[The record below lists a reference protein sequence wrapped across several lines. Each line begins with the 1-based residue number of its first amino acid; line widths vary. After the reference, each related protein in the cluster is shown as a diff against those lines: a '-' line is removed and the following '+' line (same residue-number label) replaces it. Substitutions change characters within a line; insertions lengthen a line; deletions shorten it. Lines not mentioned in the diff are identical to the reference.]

1 MTHPLFPAPNPVPS
15 YWLRDPSP
23 LADLRSTPHLPSA
36 CDIAVVGA
44 GLAGVLSAYHILT
57 KLDEGRNSAGGG
69 ADGEEHGGEKV
80 EAEAGKEKKRPSV
93 VLLDARQLCS
103 GATGRN
109 GGHVKVQ
116 VRTLLD
122 LPPPT
127 AADGEDMAIGE
138 KRTALQSYVHRVIAE
153 LKRIVDAE
161 EIECEFELRRSF
173 DVFVD
178 AAEAKET
185 YERFDAARKK
195 GEHWT
200 SNVTWYGPDTAER
213 VTSVRGAKGAF
224 SVPAASFWPYKF
236 VTGLLGLMKAR
247 WGVGSGSGE
256 GGRGGPLLSVQM
268 NTLVTSLT
276 SSSSPT
282 SPSPT
287 TTTTTTTQHTLHTP
301 RGPLTTPKLLLA
313 TNAYTASLL
322 PLFESHIRP
331 VRGMASHHSPSPSP
345 NPPHPAH
352 LLNTYNISHG
362 PSLCVDYLNPRP
374 DGSIVVGGGAHLF
387 RPHLPSWDN
396 NADDAS
402 LFAPELGAAAYWDGY
417 MPRVFV
423 GWGHPHTA
431 VMDGVW
437 TGVMGRTEDGMPF
450 VGRVPRESGVW
461 VLAGFNGGGMAVI
474 AVAAK
479 AVGGMVV
486 GDKGFEEVWEGEG
499 LLPGMGCE
507 GGRLG
512 GLARGL
518 AA

>member
-23 LADLRSTPHLPSA
+23 LADLRSTPHLPTA

-57 KLDEGRNSAGGG
+57 KLDEGRSGADGG
-69 ADGEEHGGEKV
+69 ADVEHGGEKV
-80 EAEAGKEKKRPSV
+80 EAGAGKEEKRPSV

-109 GGHVKVQ
+109 GGHIKVQ

-127 AADGEDMAIGE
+127 AADGEDMEIGE

-161 EIECEFELRRSF
+161 ELECEFELRSSF

-178 AAEAKET
+178 AAEAEEM

-195 GEHWT
+195 GERWT
-200 SNVTWYGPDTAER
+200 SNVTWYGPDAAER

-236 VTGLLGLMKAR
+236 VTGLLGVMNAR
-247 WGVGSGSGE
+247 WGVGEGEGE

-268 NTLVTSLT
+268 GTLVTSLT

-282 SPSPT
+282 SPSP
-287 TTTTTTTQHTLHTP
+287 TTTTQHTLHTP

-313 TNAYTASLL
+313 TNAYTAALL
-322 PLFESHIRP
+322 PVFQSHIRP
-331 VRGMASHHSPSPSP
+331 VRGMASHHAPSPSP
-345 NPPHPAH
+345 NPSHPAH

-387 RPHLPSWDN
+387 RSHLPSWDN
-396 NADDAS
+396 NANDAS
-402 LFAPELGAAAYWDGY
+402 LFPPELGTSDYWDGY
-417 MPRVFV
+417 MSRVFV
-423 GWGHPHTA
+423 GWENPNTA
-431 VMDGVW
+431 VNDAVW
-437 TGVMGRTEDGMPF
+437 TGIMGRTKDGMPF
-450 VGRVPRESGVW
+450 VGRVPGQRGVW

-474 AVAAK
+474 AVAAG
-479 AVGGMVV
+479 AVGRMVV
-486 GDKGFEEVWEGEG
+486 GDRGFEEVWEGEG
-499 LLPGMGCE
+499 LMRGMGCCVE
-507 GGRLG
+507 RLG
-512 GLARGL
+512 G
-518 AA
+518 